1 MRLRIPPPVVMLLSA
16 ALMWTLDRWMPLAYW
31 FGPPWNRVGGLVAA
45 TGVAIAVAAFVRFR
59 QIGTTV
65 DPMDPGKASRLVT
78 DGVFLVSRNPMYL
91 GLLLLLVGWAI
102 WLGSALPWLVPPLFV
117 LLLTR
122 VQIVPE
128 EMALRQRFGEQY
140 VSYERRVSRWIG
152 RRG

>member
-31 FGPPWNRVGGLVAA
+31 FGPSWNRVGGLVAA
-45 TGVAIAVAAFVRFR
+45 TGVAMAVAAVVRFR

-65 DPMDPGKASRLVT
+65 DPMDPSKASRLVT